1 MQILLYGVLKTEGDI
16 LVELNQFDLAIKAY
30 KTLKDYCE
38 NWGGMVSLKMKI
50 YEQISVC
57 F

>member
-1 MQILLYGVLKTEGDI
+1 MHLLLYGVLKTEGDI
-16 LVELNQFDLAIKAY
+16 FVELNQFDLAIKAY
-30 KTLKDYCE
+30 KTLKDYCD
-38 NWGGMVSLKMKI
+38 NWGGMIPLKMKI